1 MFFHRHRQ
9 IYFVLTYS
17 LWHSFCFTSR
27 KQKWLHYFV
36 TMHSAKKTQWQLQN
50 VFVSASS
57 IPLYFIT
64 WGHWTSTIE
73 REDFFAV
80 SFFIVIYFLFSS
92 SNEFSDK
99 KQIQILVDGNDMDK
113 FSIVAIHVESKNIW
127 NLLLFIWN
135 CFLNNKMSRFFVCWK
150 FIHVYIC
157 NTDYS
162 TINVTESKQR
172 LKRC

>member
-1 MFFHRHRQ
+1 MAL
-9 IYFVLTYS
+9 ILLYKSKTKMITL
-17 LWHSFCFTSR
+17 FCYNA
-27 KQKWLHYFV
+27 QC
-36 TMHSAKKTQWQLQN
+36 KKTQWQLQN

-73 REDFFAV
+73 REDFLREV
-80 SFFIVIYFLFSS
+80 FFIVIYFLFSS

-127 NLLLFIWN
+127 NLLLFIWD

>member
-1 MFFHRHRQ
+1 MALILLYKSKTKMITLFCYNAQCKKNSMTASKRLCFCVIYSIILHNVGTLNIYHR
-9 IYFVLTYS
+9 
-17 LWHSFCFTSR
+17 
-27 KQKWLHYFV
+27 
-36 TMHSAKKTQWQLQN
+36 
-50 VFVSASS
+50 
-57 IPLYFIT
+57 
-64 WGHWTSTIE
+64 E
-73 REDFFAV
+73 RRFFAV